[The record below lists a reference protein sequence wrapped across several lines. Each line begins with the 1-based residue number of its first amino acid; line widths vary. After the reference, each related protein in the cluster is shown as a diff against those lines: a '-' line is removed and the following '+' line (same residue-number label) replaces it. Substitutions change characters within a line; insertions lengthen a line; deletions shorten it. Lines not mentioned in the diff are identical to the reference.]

1 MDLYTNKNIFTS
13 KVKCIKISKQSE
25 EKTKE
30 KMDTILDKD
39 FIKTYYKNK

>member
-13 KVKCIKISKQSE
+13 KVKCMKSTEQTK

-30 KMDTILDKD
+30 KIDTILDKD